1 MGNVEIRL
9 DLSNGMRITALTN
22 VADESR
28 TMLSGGLAYSSH
40 QWGVGHIGTA
50 VHFLAQIGAA
60 QVGPRSSAP
69 CFFGNAWP
77 ACGVEKLS
85 SVDLVDARSGGLLYA
100 VHPLDKSA
108 NADGQRRR
116 LDRLGPI

>member
-1 MGNVEIRL
+1 
-9 DLSNGMRITALTN
+9 MRISTLAN

-60 QVGPRSSAP
+60 QVGRRSSAP

-85 SVDLVDARSGGLLYA
+85 GERGFFVPQASTVVYVNPSLSGLPVG
-100 VHPLDKSA
+100 V
-108 NADGQRRR
+108 QRPGWGFQIVVEVRYV
-116 LDRLGPI
+116 PF